1 MHREKGGRA
10 FETRQAEGRLCGINA
25 AIQFVVANFIRT
37 RNVRPAMTKMTFA
50 FASTVVATLAAAT
63 SAQAADW
70 TQYRGPNH
78 NGSTTEKIA
87 AKWPAGGLKALW
99 KVPVVDGFSSFAVAG
114 GKAFTVVGRELDGSA
129 QEVCVALNADT
140 GKELWAVPVA
150 TMRYIKRENMGG
162 TGQAGAPGNQGGDG
176 PRSTPS
182 VDGGFVY
189 VLGAQL
195 RLVCIEAANGKVAW
209 SKDLMA
215 EHGGKTPTWD
225 NAASPVI
232 DGDFVYAAGGGA
244 GQALL
249 AFNKRTGAVAWKSQ
263 TEDITHSTPVVATI
277 LGQRQVIFFCKS
289 GLVSLDAKSGSL
301 LWKHAF
307 KFAVS
312 TAMTP
317 VVGGDI
323 VFCSAGYGVGGGAA
337 RVSKDGAGF
346 KAETIWFVAGN
357 GKPESVANHW
367 SSPVLKDGH
376 LYGMFQFKEYGSGPL
391 KCVELATGTVK
402 WSQPGFGPGNIILV
416 GNQILALSDT
426 GEVVLAEAT
435 TAGYK
440 ELSRA
445 KAVEGK
451 CWSTPVV
458 SNGRVYVRSTK
469 EAACLD
475 VSAKSA
481 QR

>member
-1 MHREKGGRA
+1 
-10 FETRQAEGRLCGINA
+10 
-25 AIQFVVANFIRT
+25 
-37 RNVRPAMTKMTFA
+37 MTKKTLV
-50 FASTVVATLAAAT
+50 FASTLVAALSAAAV
-63 SAQAADW
+63 AHAADW
-70 TQYRGPNH
+70 PQYRGPNH
-78 NGSTTEKIA
+78 DGSTADKIA
-87 AKWPAGGLKALW
+87 AKWPDGGPKSVW
-99 KVPVVDGFSSFAVAG
+99 KVPTVDGFSSFSVAG
-114 GKAFTVVGRELDGSA
+114 GKAFTVVGRELDGGA
-129 QEVCVALNADT
+129 QEVCVALSADT
-140 GKELWAVPVA
+140 GKELWAVPVGS
-150 TMRYIKRENMGG
+150 MRYIKRGNYGG
-162 TGQAGAPGNQGGDG
+162 TGEAGAPGNQGGDG

-182 VDGGFVY
+182 VDGGLVY

-195 RLVCIEAANGKVAW
+195 RLTCIEAATGKVAW

-215 EHGGKTPTWD
+215 EHGGKPPTWD

-232 DGDFVYAAGGGA
+232 DGDMVYAAGGGA

-289 GLVSLDAKSGSL
+289 GLVSVDAKSGGL
-301 LWKHAF
+301 LWKQPF

-323 VFCSAGYGVGGGAA
+323 VYCSAGYGVGAGAYK
-337 RVSKDGAGF
+337 VSKADGKF
-346 KAETIWFVAGN
+346 TSAELWFSPGN
-357 GKPESVANHW
+357 QPVANHW

-391 KCVELATGTVK
+391 KCVELATGKVK
-402 WSQPGFGPGNIILV
+402 WSQPGFGPGNIIIV
-416 GNQILALSDT
+416 GGQILALSDT

-435 TAGYK
+435 TGGYK
-440 ELSRA
+440 EIGRA

-481 QR
+481 QK